1 MGVATYDNVRMKEIQ
16 ESLPSTDQIKAVI
29 EEAEEDYN
37 RRQSEKQ

>member
-1 MGVATYDNVRMKEIQ
+1 MGVATYDNVRMKGIQ